1 MRPLICFDWDGTLA
15 DSMNLCITE
24 IRETLLEMKLPV
36 PPDDVLMQCNGPTFE
51 DTVDILRVPH
61 ERTDEY
67 MHIRQQKELSLVPEV
82 NRLFPGIREMLDTLR
97 PMADLCIVSNGTTEY
112 ISLCLR
118 TFRLTDAFAHVI
130 TSLPGCTKSDRLRS
144 LLTETQPTLAVMVG
158 DRLGDIRAGANNH
171 LPTIA
176 ACYGFGNDEEYGQ
189 ATARAESVAILQAML
204 MDFCQRSEAA
214 LHS

>member
-36 PPDDVLMQCNGPTFE
+36 PPNDVLTQCNGPTFE
-51 DTVDILRVPH
+51 GTVDILHVPRN
-61 ERTDEY
+61 RTEEY
-67 MHIRQQKELSLVPEV
+67 MQIRQQKELSLVPEV
-82 NRLFPGIREMLDTLR
+82 NRLFPGIREMLDALR

-118 TFRLTDAFAHVI
+118 TFRLTDVFTHVV

-144 LLTETQPTLAVMVG
+144 LLTETQPALAVMVG
-158 DRLGDIRAGANNH
+158 DRLGDIKAGADNH

-176 ACYGFGNDEEYGQ
+176 ACYGFGNDEEYNQ
-189 ATARAESVAILQAML
+189 ATARAESVASLQAML
-204 MDFCQRSEAA
+204 TDFCQRGETS

>member
-24 IRETLLEMKLPV
+24 IRETLIEMKLPV

-51 DTVDILRVPH
+51 GTVDILRVPH

-118 TFRLTDAFAHVI
+118 TFRLTEAFAHVI

-176 ACYGFGNDEEYGQ
+176 ACYGFGNDEEYSQ

-204 MDFCQRSEAA
+204 IDFCQRGEAA